1 MRCHRVFPA
10 LTISRRPRQQLAGIG
25 VWLLAL
31 VALPSPASETL
42 TLKYGDQQR
51 QWTLDA
57 LQQQLKVQQ
66 ISLPDPS
73 YQQQKHY
80 RGFLLRDVWQQS
92 GLPQPAPDDELLLTA
107 SDGYTPTVPARFIL
121 QSKAVLAFAEQGMAD
136 FQFSPLT
143 QGKTTLSPAPFYLVW
158 PDAGAEAEQYPW
170 PYQLVRI
177 ELIRFADRYS
187 KTLPAADAADA
198 AKRGFGHF
206 KQHCLKCHSIN
217 LQGGEL
223 GPELNAPKNVTEY
236 WRAADLRAF
245 ITEPQSYRYKSKMP
259 PFGSQL
265 SPAQIDEVLAY
276 LQQMSRQK
284 ISSGG

>member
-1 MRCHRVFPA
+1 MRRLGTA
-10 LTISRRPRQQLAGIG
+10 
-25 VWLLAL
+25 LLAVTVL
-31 VALPSPASETL
+31 HCGAGETL
-42 TLKYGDQQR
+42 TLAYGSKNQS
-51 QWTLDA
+51 WTLEQ
-57 LQQQLKVQQ
+57 LKQQLAVQQ
-66 ISLPDPS
+66 VSLQDPS

-107 SDGYTPTVPARFIL
+107 SDGYTPTVPARFVL

-158 PDAGAEAEQYPW
+158 PEAGAEADQYPW

-177 ELIRFADRYS
+177 ELIRFTDRYS
-187 KTLPAADAADA
+187 KILPAADAADA

-245 ITEPQSYRYKSKMP
+245 ITDPQSYRYKSKMP

-265 SPAQIDEVLAY
+265 SPAQIDDLLAY
-276 LQQMSRQK
+276 LQQMARQK
-284 ISSGG
+284 IRSGQ